1 MPVKIDIE
9 ALISK
14 RRRESDAQAARQ
26 QVSTYGRAPIY
37 GWLYDSG
44 GRVYRVLYRV
54 IETSTDG
61 TGPVVPSNQPKSMRE
76 TPGYPSAFQARSLER
91 RAEVQK
97 IDRIARDLDPIRM
110 LAPHVDPT
118 IGAPVT
124 WLSHGEE
131 GTRSGRSYVLGGN
144 GRTIAL
150 MRASQEAYREYEELG
165 RLMWPDIWPD
175 KPARPEMRHL
185 LVRQVY
191 PRGCIRREMDPLQ
204 SEPDCRLEFED
215 AVRLAGATQASLS
228 ARETPLG
235 EALSLVRSL
244 GFDPTNIARNMP
256 PFSWDQSIARDNIE
270 DFIAEPGNQGL
281 VRWLRELMPATWQSW
296 TGDLDNATRLFQSM
310 MIGFLPRS
318 VLMEGFSS
326 EREEA
331 AVMAALPFL
340 AQISIDVNRGDLGR
354 EWDLLPDLV
363 DAKSLLNKLR
373 GKGFRATM
381 NEIDRMAHQQNLRM
395 TTADGREIKTLA
407 EEISENGILLALIL
421 KRGEEARD
429 PSIPIEAVFKHYL
442 AASKRSTGPRQGFFG
457 GRPQPANTSL
467 ALGRALAES
476 MRGPGAD
483 PIRVKTYQQVRS
495 RGMF

>member
-1 MPVKIDIE
+1 MPIDLK
-9 ALISK
+9 ALIAK
-14 RRRESDAQAARQ
+14 RERKDHLKAALQ
-26 QVSTYGRAPIY
+26 QGSAYGRVPIY

-44 GRVYRVLYRV
+44 GRVYRTLYRV
-54 IETSTDG
+54 IETSMDG
-61 TGPVVPSNQPKSMRE
+61 TGPVVPSNQPKNMRE

-91 RAEVQK
+91 RAEIEK
-97 IDRIARDLDPIRM
+97 IDRIAKELDPVRM
-110 LAPHVDPT
+110 LSPHVDPT

-131 GTRSGRSYVLGGN
+131 GTRPGRSYVLGGN

-150 MRASQEAYREYEELG
+150 LRASEAAYREYEELG
-165 RLMWPDIWPD
+165 RLMWPEIWPT
-175 KPARPEMRHL
+175 RPPRPGMRHL
-185 LVRQVY
+185 LVRQVF
-191 PRGCIRREMDPLQ
+191 PKGCIRRDMDASQ
-204 SEPDCRLEFED
+204 ENPDCRVEFDD

-256 PFSWDQSIARDNIE
+256 PFEWDQSIARDNIE
-270 DFIAEPGNQGL
+270 DFIAAPGNRGL
-281 VRWLRELMPATWQSW
+281 TMWLRGLMPATWDSW
-296 TGDLDNATRLFQSM
+296 TGDLDNATKLFQSL

-318 VLMEGFSS
+318 VLMEGFDS

-331 AVMAALPFL
+331 ALMAALPFL
-340 AQISIDVNRGDLGR
+340 AQISIAVNRGDLGR
-354 EWDLLPDLV
+354 EWDLLPDLA
-363 DAKSLLNKLR
+363 DARSLLNALR

-381 NEIDRMAHQQNLRM
+381 SEVDRMAHQQNLKL
-395 TTADGREIKTLA
+395 TTAKGEDIKLLA
-407 EEISENGILLALIL
+407 EQISENGILLALVL

-429 PSIPIEAVFKHYL
+429 PSIPIEAVFRHYL
-442 AASKRSTGPRQGFFG
+442 AASRRSPGPRQGFIAAPG
-457 GRPQPANTSL
+457 KPQPANTAM

-483 PIRVKTYQQVRS
+483 PIKVKTYQQVRS
-495 RGMF
+495 GGLF

>member
-1 MPVKIDIE
+1 MPVNLK
-9 ALISK
+9 ALIAK
-14 RRRESDAQAARQ
+14 RERKDHLEAALQ
-26 QVSTYGRAPIY
+26 QSSAYGRVPVY
-37 GWLYDSG
+37 SWLYDSG
-44 GRVYRVLYRV
+44 GRVYRALYRV
-54 IETSTDG
+54 IETSVDG
-61 TGPVVPSNQPKSMRE
+61 SGPVVPSNQPKSMRE

-91 RAEVQK
+91 RAEIQK
-97 IDRIARDLDPIRM
+97 IDRIAKELDPVRM
-110 LAPHVDPT
+110 LSPHVDPT

-131 GTRSGRSYVLGGN
+131 ETRPGRSYVLGGN

-150 MRASQEAYREYEELG
+150 LRASEAVYREYEELG
-165 RLMWPDIWPD
+165 RLMWPDIWPA
-175 KPARPEMRHL
+175 KPPRPGMRHL
-185 LVRQVY
+185 LVRQVF
-191 PRGCIRREMDPLQ
+191 PRGCIRKEMDALQ
-204 SEPDCRLEFED
+204 ENPDCRVSFED

-256 PFSWDQSIARDNIE
+256 PFEWDESIARDNIE
-270 DFIAEPGNQGL
+270 EFIAAPGNQGL
-281 VRWLRELMPATWQSW
+281 IKWLRGLMPNTWDSW
-296 TGDLDNATRLFQSM
+296 TGDLDNATKLFQSL
-310 MIGFLPRS
+310 MIGFLPRP
-318 VLMEGFSS
+318 VLMDGFES

-340 AQISIDVNRGDLGR
+340 AQISIAVNRGDLGR
-354 EWDLLPDLV
+354 EWDLLPDLT
-363 DAKSLLNKLR
+363 DARSLLDALR

-381 NEIDRMAHQQNLRM
+381 NEVDRMVHQQNLRL
-395 TTADGREIKTLA
+395 TTAKGQQIKLLA
-407 EEISENGILLALIL
+407 EQISENGILLALVL

-429 PSIPIEAVFKHYL
+429 PSIPIEAVFRHYL
-442 AASKRSTGPRQGFFG
+442 AASRRSPGPRQGFFG
-457 GRPQPANTSL
+457 GKPQPANTAM

-495 RGMF
+495 GGLF